1 MEGRMAK
8 KCREI
13 FFSMAGVVLV
23 VLSFGP
29 AWAGILGDDWEKFL
43 REKVSFGGFVENT
56 SGVSVS
62 HGSHFFN
69 TSNRFVMN
77 RFTIQPEFNVDMAEW
92 AKFFIS
98 WRFVAE
104 PRYSM
109 ETKSRKASV
118 TYFPPQPVRP
128 LIVTYYSEYSP
139 VPWEAVL
146 DLSPTD
152 RLKVRIGRQF
162 ISWGETDGVRL
173 LDVINPQDA
182 RFAPPVAP
190 NLFNLDEARIPSW
203 GLRALYTVRPVSN
216 TILEFFALP
225 GTLDSPEQ
233 RVDEFMGTNDTG
245 DRKVRFGRWS
255 AHPETRLAIA
265 GRNAFGNLFA
275 NPLNPTGC
283 VGMGCVVIPSTTR
296 DLPDAGDS
304 WKIGARITHS
314 IGKLNFGLGYICGFN
329 PQAADMVFKVTSVGC
344 SGALERC
351 LAGQAPSVVNM
362 KLVNDRTNIFAGQFN
377 YTVDQLASIPVNT
390 AIRGELAFYPKEPY
404 NISQYPGNFGLR
416 ASANPKYPD
425 GTVEKNTLRYA
436 LGFDRSTLIPFLQ
449 DDPWR
454 PFRMSFQIFQRIIF
468 DHVDGIHPFGSA
480 EKIGTVSTLFTFRV
494 NTGYL
499 GDTIL
504 PDVFVGYD
512 PRGYWSVNPA
522 VTYAPPWNEKITLSL
537 IGAFY
542 GGHNKFASLG
552 FFSEK
557 DSMFLKMRYQF

>member
-1 MEGRMAK
+1 MVK
-8 KCREI
+8 NYHKT
-13 FFSMAGVVLV
+13 FFSTASVVLM
-23 VLSFGP
+23 VLSFSP
-29 AWAGILGDDWEKFL
+29 AWAGILSDDWEKFFK
-43 REKVSFGGFVENT
+43 EKVSFGGFIENT

-109 ETKSRKASV
+109 ETKSREATV
-118 TYFPPQPVRP
+118 TYPFSQPVRP

-146 DLSPTD
+146 DVSPTD
-152 RLKVRIGRQF
+152 RLKLRIGRQF
-162 ISWGETDGVRL
+162 ISWGETDGIRL
-173 LDVINPQDA
+173 LDVINPQDL
-182 RFAPPVAP
+182 RFSPPAAP
-190 NLFNLDEARIPSW
+190 NLFNLDESRIPSW
-203 GLRALYTVRPVSN
+203 GLRMLYTVRPVSN

-225 GTLDSPEQ
+225 GSLDEAKE

-255 AHPETRLAIA
+255 PHPETRLVID
-265 GRNAFGNLFA
+265 GRNFFGNLFA
-275 NPLNPTGC
+275 NPLNPGAC
-283 VGMGCVVIPSTTR
+283 VGVGCLVIPNTIR
-296 DLPDAGDS
+296 GLPDAGES
-304 WKIGARITHS
+304 WKVGARITHS
-314 IGKLNFGLGYICGFN
+314 IGKLNFGLGYIWGFN
-329 PQAADMVFKVTSVGC
+329 PQATDMVFKVTGVGC
-344 SGALERC
+344 SGPLGGC
-351 LAGQAPSVVNM
+351 LAGRAPSIVNL
-362 KLVNDRTNIFAGQFN
+362 KLVNDRTNIFAGHFN

-390 AIRGELAFYPKEPY
+390 AIRGEIALYPSEPY
-404 NISQYPGNFGLR
+404 NISQYPGAFGLM
-416 ASANPKYPD
+416 ASANPKFPD
-425 GTVEKNTLRYA
+425 GIVEKNTLRYM

-468 DHVDGIHPFGSA
+468 NHEDGIHPFGSA
-480 EKIGTVSTLFTFRV
+480 QKINKFTTNFTFRV
-494 NTGYL
+494 STGYL

-504 PDVFVGYD
+504 PDVFVSYD
-512 PRGYWSVNPA
+512 PSGYWSANPA
-522 VTYAPPWNEKITLSL
+522 VTYAPPWNEKISLSL

-542 GGHNKFASLG
+542 GGHNKFANLG
-552 FFSEK
+552 LFSEK
-557 DSMFLKMRYQF
+557 DSIFLKMRYQF